1 MAVLYVGIVEGVE
14 PGAVALAVVDDGF
27 SQDDGS
33 GGMAAQ
39 LFQLELTHL
48 NEYWVPQPDGR
59 KTFHPT
65 PDIYE
70 ISALLNERIRVG
82 DSPRFAVEVPAVLYP
97 PRDVSGT
104 GPAPALPTDSVILK
118 LLVLLGVHGYLNAP
132 LRLSPDE
139 TVAFPYPV
147 PRDGEFA
154 HLFEGSPRYIE
165 REISQAYGELLA
177 GTCDRVEHTAVVAAL
192 IAKNPGA
199 FHFWSSIGLVQSS
212 SDVLHVFPMAAPT

>member
-70 ISALLNERIRVG
+70 ISAFLTNESASATVRGLPLRY
-82 DSPRFAVEVPAVLYP
+82 PRF
-97 PRDVSGT
+97 S
-104 GPAPALPTDSVILK
+104 I
-118 LLVLLGVHGYLNAP
+118 
-132 LRLSPDE
+132 
-139 TVAFPYPV
+139 
-147 PRDGEFA
+147 
-154 HLFEGSPRYIE
+154 
-165 REISQAYGELLA
+165 LLA
-177 GTCDRVEHTAVVAAL
+177 MC
-192 IAKNPGA
+192 
-199 FHFWSSIGLVQSS
+199 WGLVRPRRYRPTPSS
-212 SDVLHVFPMAAPT
+212 